1 MAELA
6 DGITFHLVNT
16 LGWPSLRPLQRE
28 AVAPVRQGQHALLI
42 APTAGGKTEAAIL
55 PLLSEMV
62 EAQWRGLSV
71 IYVTPLRALLN
82 NLYPRLQTYAAWVG
96 RRVGL
101 WHGDVGPGERRRLL
115 ADPPDI
121 LLTTPESLEAMLV
134 STSLDHQY
142 LFADLRVLVVD
153 ELHAFAGDDRGWHL
167 LAVAERLQK
176 LAGRSLQR
184 VGMTATVG
192 NPEEL
197 LTWLTRG
204 ADGVVVAPPADSPA
218 GADVVVDYVGSAR
231 NAATVI
237 DLLHRGEKRLVFCQ
251 SRAQAETLAAE
262 LRAREVLTVVS
273 HSSLSPDER
282 RRAEQT
288 FAEASEC
295 VVVAT
300 STLELGVDIGDLDRV
315 VQIDAPNSV
324 SSFLQRL
331 GRTGRRAGAQR
342 NMLFLATTEMGLV
355 QCAALLDLWGRGFV
369 EPVEPP
375 STPWHIAAQ
384 QFLALALQEGR
395 FSLAEWR
402 QWWPGLDWMQS
413 ADEVVHHLMEQGF
426 LETDGGFAF
435 VGPSAERRFGRRNFL
450 ELTSVFTAAPE
461 LKVLH
466 GRSEVGAVSPLAL
479 TVRRPPGQPT
489 VLSLGGRSWLV
500 THVDWRRRQV
510 FVVPDER
517 RGRSVWQG
525 SAAVMSAEVAQAI
538 RGVLLGVDPA
548 VELSQRAV
556 TRLAKVREEQGYL
569 VDGDSTT
576 LECDGQTSRWWTWA
590 GTRANT
596 SLAAALGGEG
606 YPATADGLRVSV
618 EAEISPTETRA
629 CAAVFAEG
637 PEVEPAVDDS
647 AIDGL
652 KFSALLPRSLAA
664 ATLIPRLTDAD
675 AADAVARAT
684 VRVVQEGRPSEPA

>member
-1 MAELA
+1 MTELA

-28 AVAPVRQGQHALLI
+28 AVAPVRAGSNALLI
-42 APTAGGKTEAAIL
+42 APTAGGKTEAAML

-62 EAQWRGLSV
+62 EAPWRGLSV
-71 IYVTPLRALLN
+71 LYVTPLRALLN
-82 NLYPRLQTYAAWVG
+82 NLYPRLSTYAAWVG

-101 WHGDVGPGERRRLL
+101 WHGDVGAGERRRLL
-115 ADPPDI
+115 ADPPDV

-134 STSLDHQY
+134 STSVDHRY
-142 LFADLRVLVVD
+142 LFADLRALVVD

-176 LAGRSLQR
+176 LAGRRLQR

-192 NPEEL
+192 NPDEL
-197 LTWLTRG
+197 LGWLTRG
-204 ADGVVVAPPADSPA
+204 ASGDVVAPAAEGPA
-218 GADVVVDYVGSAR
+218 GADVVVDYVGSVG

-237 DLLHRGEKRLVFCQ
+237 DVLHRGEKRLVFCQ
-251 SRAQAETLAAE
+251 SRAQAESLALS
-262 LRAREVLTVVS
+262 LREREVPTVVS
-273 HSSLSPDER
+273 HSSLSADER
-282 RRAEQT
+282 RRAEQS

-315 VQIDAPNSV
+315 VQLDAPSSV

-331 GRTGRRAGAQR
+331 GRTGRRAGTTR
-342 NMLFLATTEMGLV
+342 NMLFLATTEPGLV
-355 QCAALLDLWGRGFV
+355 QSCAVLSLWGRGFV
-369 EPVEPP
+369 EPVVAP

-402 QWWPGLDWMQS
+402 EWWPGLDWMAES
-413 ADEVVHHLMEQGF
+413 VLSHLVAEGF

-435 VGPSAERRFGRRNFL
+435 VGPAAEKRFGRRNFL

-466 GRSEVGAVSPLAL
+466 GRAEVGAVSPLAL
-479 TVRRPPGQPT
+479 TVRREGPR
-489 VLSLGGRSWLV
+489 VLSLGGRAWLV

-510 FVVPDER
+510 FVVPGEG

-525 SAAVMSAEVAQAI
+525 SSAVLGFELAQAV
-538 RGVLLGVDPA
+538 RDVLAGADPE
-548 VELSQRAV
+548 VELSARAV
-556 TRLAKVREEQGYL
+556 ARLARVRESFSWVGEGTAIE
-569 VDGDSTT
+569 GD
-576 LECDGQTSRWWTWA
+576 RWWTWA
-590 GTRANT
+590 GTRANAA
-596 SLAAALGGEG
+596 LAAGLGGR
-606 YPATADGLRVSV
+606 ADGLSV
-618 EAEISPTETRA
+618 VVDEVLTVADVRA
-629 CAAVFAEG
+629 VV
-637 PEVEPAVDDS
+637 PVEPAVDEG
-647 AIDGL
+647 ALDGL
-652 KFSALLPRSLAA
+652 KFSALLP
-664 ATLIPRLTDAD
+664 AD
-675 AADAVARAT
+675 AAGEVLAERSGDVEMAREVADQ
-684 VRVVQEGRPSEPA
+684 VVGVVSSG

>member
-28 AVAPVRQGQHALLI
+28 AVAPVRSGQHALLI
-42 APTAGGKTEAAIL
+42 APTAGGKTEAAML

-62 EAQWRGLSV
+62 EAPWRGLSV
-71 IYVTPLRALLN
+71 LYVTPLRALLN
-82 NLYPRLQTYAAWVG
+82 NLYPRLSTYAAWVG

-101 WHGDVGPGERRRLL
+101 WHGDVGAGERRRLL

-134 STSLDHQY
+134 STSVDHRY
-142 LFADLRVLVVD
+142 LFADLRALVVD

-167 LAVAERLQK
+167 LAVAERLQV
-176 LAGRSLQR
+176 LAGRPLQR

-197 LTWLTRG
+197 LSWLTRG
-204 ADGVVVAPPADSPA
+204 ADGVVVAPPADGPA
-218 GADVVVDYVGSAR
+218 GADVVVDYVGSVS
-231 NAATVI
+231 NAAKVI

-251 SRAQAETLAAE
+251 SRAQAEKLALS
-262 LRAREVLTVVS
+262 LREREVPTVVS
-273 HSSLSPDER
+273 HSSLSADER

-315 VQIDAPNSV
+315 VQLDAPGSV

-331 GRTGRRAGAQR
+331 GRTGRRAGSTR

-355 QCAALLDLWGRGFV
+355 QSCAVLSFWGRGFV
-369 EPVEPP
+369 EPVVPP

-402 QWWPGLDWMQS
+402 DWWPGLEWMS
-413 ADEVVHHLMEQGF
+413 ASELSWLVSQGF
-426 LETDGGFAF
+426 LSVDGGFAF
-435 VGPSAERRFGRRNFL
+435 VGPAAERKFGRRNFL

-466 GRSEVGAVSPLAL
+466 GRAEVGAVSPLAL
-479 TVRRPPGQPT
+479 SSRVEGPRQ
-489 VLSLGGRSWLV
+489 LSLGGRTWLV

-510 FVVPDER
+510 FVVPGEG

-525 SAAVMSAEVAQAI
+525 SAAVLGPELAGAV
-538 RGVLLGVDPA
+538 RDVLGGADQD
-548 VELSQRAV
+548 VELSARAV
-556 TRLAKVREEQGYL
+556 VGLAAVREKFGWL
-569 VDGDSTT
+569 GAGSTIVSDGSS
-576 LECDGQTSRWWTWA
+576 CRWWTFV
-590 GTRANT
+590 GSRANA
-596 SLAAALGGEG
+596 SLAAALEAQGLG
-606 YPATADGLRVSV
+606 ARADGLSV
-618 EAEISPTETRA
+618 TVDAKIGLAEARECDGLLA
-629 CAAVFAEG
+629 QGVG
-637 PEVEPAVDDS
+637 PSVDAD
-647 AIDGL
+647 ALEGL
-652 KFSALLPRSLAA
+652 KFSALLAPEVAA
-664 ATLIPRLTDAD
+664 GILGERVADAD
-675 AADAVARAT
+675 RARQVAVRGIG
-684 VRVVQEGRPSEPA
+684 VSVDSGV